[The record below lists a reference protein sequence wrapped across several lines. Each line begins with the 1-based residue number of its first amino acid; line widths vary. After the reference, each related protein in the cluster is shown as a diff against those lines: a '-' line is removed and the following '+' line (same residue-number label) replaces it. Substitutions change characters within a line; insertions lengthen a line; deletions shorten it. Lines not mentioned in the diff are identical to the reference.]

1 MQTRMNILLAD
12 DDEKSVIRLKELF
25 HDTGN
30 AVAFGE
36 CLYVL

>member
-12 DDEKSVIRLKELF
+12 DDVESVIRLKELF

-30 AVAFGE
+30 AVDFGE
-36 CLYVL
+36 CLHVL